1 MPRTLLN
8 KKFLKLKFNYVIG
21 HGMAFKNEVI
31 KKIGGYPED
40 EINED
45 NVLGYRLNKENIAI
59 YAIPILEKIGFAKKT
74 SVYIQQQSVWYN
86 GPLYAFQYFSKILDR
101 CSCFRERLRM
111 FFVACL
117 NFKNALNWNIFSL
130 VTFISIIGSV
140 IVKKYYYII
149 IIVLCLI
156 LYVYGLNWY
165 TEKVLLANKYLQK
178 KAKVS
183 ITNLFIEVIFWLI
196 IHSTGPML
204 TLGKIVTNRNKQSN
218 KYKTEK

>member
-1 MPRTLLN
+1 MPRTVLN

-45 NVLGYRLNKENIAI
+45 NVLGYSLNKENIAI

-117 NFKNALNWNIFSL
+117 NFKNALNW
-130 VTFISIIGSV
+130 
-140 IVKKYYYII
+140 
-149 IIVLCLI
+149 
-156 LYVYGLNWY
+156 Y